1 MYNIG
6 EINQLK
12 VLRKTDIGY
21 LLDGKE
27 EEIFL
32 HFNDS
37 NYMELKPNDVV
48 DAFLYFDNKGRLAA
62 TLKTPLITL
71 SSPNVLKVV
80 DKVDRLGLF
89 LDMGINKDLLL
100 SKDDL
105 PNNKKIWPNV
115 GDEIFVELN
124 KGSRL
129 VAKIVSPNEI
139 LMLNELELGEEKD
152 FFVQFVGEHGLN
164 LYNKDSDLV
173 FVHNS
178 MYRGSYRLGEKV
190 NAKILNKTD
199 NGYTASL
206 IKQKEELRLDD
217 AEIILDYLKINKK
230 MPLTSKSSSEEV
242 NKYFEMSRK
251 AFKRA
256 LGHLY
261 SSDKVTFDDNF
272 TYIKENG
279 DIDE

>member
-21 LLDGKE
+21 LLDGTS

-37 NYMELKPNDVV
+37 NYQELDEGDIV

-62 TLKTPLITL
+62 TLKEPLITID
-71 SSPNVLKVV
+71 SPNILKVV
-80 DKVDRLGLF
+80 DKVNNLGLF
-89 LDMGINKDLLL
+89 LEMGINKDLLL

-105 PNNKKIWPNV
+105 PSDRNLWPKIDDN
-115 GDEIFVELN
+115 IFVELKAN
-124 KGSRL
+124 NRL
-129 VAKIVSPNEI
+129 TAKLVMPNEI
-139 LMLNELELGEEKD
+139 LMLNELELGEDKD
-152 FFVQFVGEHGLN
+152 FFVQFIGEHGLN
-164 LYNKDSDLV
+164 LYNKDGDLV
-173 FVHNS
+173 FVHSS
-178 MYRGSYRLGEKV
+178 MYRGSYRLGEEV
-190 NAKILNKTD
+190 NAKILNHTE

-217 AEIILDYLKINKK
+217 AGVILNYLKNNKK
-230 MPLTSKSSSEEV
+230 MPLTSKSKASEV
-242 NKYFEMSRK
+242 NNYFEMSRK

-261 SSDKVTFDDNF
+261 KEDKITFDDDF
-272 TYIKENG
+272 TYIKEDGENN
-279 DIDE
+279 E

>member
-21 LLDGKE
+21 LLDGNT

-37 NYMELKPNDVV
+37 NFMELKEGDLV

-62 TLKTPLITL
+62 TLKTPFITL
-71 SSPNVLKVV
+71 NSPNILKVV
-80 DKVDRLGLF
+80 DKVDNLGLF

-105 PNNKKIWPNV
+105 PNDRSLWPKIN
-115 GDEIFVELN
+115 DEIFVEL
-124 KGSRL
+124 KLTTRL
-129 VAKIVSPNEI
+129 TAQIVLPNEI
-139 LMLNELELGEEKD
+139 LMLNELTLGEEKD
-152 FFVQFVGEHGLN
+152 FFVQFIGEHGLN

-173 FVHNS
+173 FVHKS

-190 NAKILNKTD
+190 NAKILNHTD

-217 AEIILDYLKINKK
+217 ASIIYDYLKINKK
-230 MPLTSKSSSEEV
+230 MPLTSKSSADDVS
-242 NKYFEMSRK
+242 KYFEMSRK

-261 SSDKVTFDDNF
+261 KEDKVNFDDNF
-272 TYIKENG
+272 TYLKEDG
-279 DIDE
+279 EK